1 MRSAQ
6 ISFKNK
12 KVVIVG
18 GGKQALK
25 KVQDFL
31 KEEAEVKVITL
42 YAIDAISQDIITLK
56 PYDKTDIEGAF
67 LVFACTNDKKL
78 NHQIVVD
85 ANMQNSLSASVHKDD
100 EATYHPL
107 RFKEYNQMHLALST
121 NGAYPAYMDV
131 MLKTFEEIYYK
142 QFENTLEDLR
152 FIREHVLCLNIENK
166 TTLLRSI
173 AKVSKNQIAFYKE
186 AIKTDQAVIFVF
198 HGNEEETSARMIENV
213 LATIKQPAFY
223 AYLKEDTKHSI
234 YTIKEHLSLLGIENV
249 TYQPMV
255 LEKGYCFHKIKEI
268 TTQCEDI
275 LINERVIKDLICAYA
290 HLEQVLFVVHD
301 TKNKT
306 FVSMLENYLPYN
318 IKVMTLKDEIPV
330 LDKDKDVHLTGL
342 FILSATH
349 LKEDVLGDNGIY
361 GKLIKMGYSVHK
373 DSACLLEKEHFKK
386 CIYNKYK

>member
-31 KEEAEVKVITL
+31 KEEADVKVISL
-42 YAIDAISQDIITLK
+42 HAIESISQDIVTLK
-56 PYDKTDIEGAF
+56 PYDKKDIEGAF
-67 LVFACTNDKKL
+67 LVFACTDNKKL
-78 NHQIVVD
+78 NHQIVID

-131 MLKTFEEIYYK
+131 MLKTFEEIYYT
-142 QFENTLEDLR
+142 QFETTLEDLR

-173 AKVSKNQIAFYKE
+173 AKVSKKQIAFYKE
-186 AIKTDQAVIFVF
+186 AIKANQAVVFVF
-198 HGNEEETSARMIENV
+198 HGNEEATSARMIEDV
-213 LATIKQPAFY
+213 LMTIHQPVFY

-234 YTIKEHLSLLGIENV
+234 YTIKEHLSLLGVENV
-249 TYQPMV
+249 IYQPMV

-268 TTQCEDI
+268 TIQCEDV
-275 LINERVIKDLICAYA
+275 LINESVIKDLICAYA

-306 FVSMLENYLPYN
+306 FVSMIEKHLPTN
-318 IKVMTLKDEIPV
+318 IKVMTLKDEVPV
-330 LDKDKDVHLTGL
+330 FDRNKDVHLIGL

-361 GKLIKMGYSVHK
+361 GKLIKAGYSVHK
-373 DSACLLEKEHFKK
+373 DNACLLEKDYFKK